1 MARGKRY
8 ETEGKLNYQKVF
20 AVIIA
25 IAVVIMFI
33 FIIRNV
39 LKERKEIK
47 KEYEYFALYAQNKWG
62 VINQE
67 GEEVIQ
73 PSYQEMIVIPD
84 KTKEVFICTYNVNE
98 ENGTYQTKAVN
109 SNNEEILTGYDQIE
123 ALDNMDKNG
132 NVWYEENVLRV
143 KKNGKYGLIDLLGKE
158 ILPVEYDEITVLDG
172 TENSILIKKADKIG
186 LVNDTGSIII
196 ECNYKEI
203 KKLGDTYKDGYITI
217 DEQGKYGV
225 ISATKKQILD
235 NKYDEISQVALKE
248 YYQVKEDEKVKL
260 INSKGETVIENGFD
274 QIKSVTTNGIIFEKN
289 NLFGEMN
296 TSGEM
301 VLEAGYQDLKEAN
314 NGIYIA
320 KQNDKYGIID
330 NVGNIQIPFEYQ
342 IITYNEKAKLFLAD
356 DSEYKTSIIDNQ
368 YNIKATGI
376 LSEINTDEEY
386 IRMRVDDDYKYYNLK
401 GEEISNIEALKN
413 NTIFLSKK
421 DGKYGFVDKKGNA
434 ITEYIYDDATEQ
446 NQYGYAAVK
455 KDGLWGSIDKEGKE
469 SIEPKYNLENN
480 LKIDFIGKWHLGEDL
495 NMNYYCEK

>member
-73 PSYQEMIVIPD
+73 PSYQEMIVIPN

>member
-8 ETEGKLNYQKVF
+8 ETEGKLNYRKVF

-62 VINQE
+62 VINQD

-421 DGKYGFVDKKGNA
+421 DGKYGFVDKKGKA

-455 KDGLWGSIDKEGKE
+455 KDGLWGSIDKEGK
-469 SIEPKYNLENN
+469 KA
-480 LKIDFIGKWHLGEDL
+480 
-495 NMNYYCEK
+495 

>member
-248 YYQVKEDEKVKL
+248 YYQVKEDGKVKL

-296 TSGEM
+296 TSGEI
-301 VLEAGYQDLKEAN
+301 VLEAEYQDLKEAN

-342 IITYNEKAKLFLAD
+342 IITYNEKAKLFLTD